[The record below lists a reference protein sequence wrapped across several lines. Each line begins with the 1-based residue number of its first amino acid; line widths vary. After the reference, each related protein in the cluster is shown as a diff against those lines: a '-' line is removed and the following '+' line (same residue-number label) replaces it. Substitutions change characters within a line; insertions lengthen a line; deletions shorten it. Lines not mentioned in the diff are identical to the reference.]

1 MSRQCFCHLP
11 LLPWMWITEML
22 TSLCCCYLQGVVGV
36 GKGES
41 SSKSEAALHQMVR
54 PGGVTKGKMQSARVI
69 VVPLQI
75 TKEMIAAKQKAAGKT
90 SKLGVAVAGKSESGS
105 KAGAVSIGESSDTD
119 KKSSIKGKTPAKQL
133 KKGMTFKRKDE
144 GGSEV
149 KTGGLKPK
157 TSLKVGSKPAK
168 KVASAESDSESESL
182 DLESSPTGKAQKVK
196 QDKKKATEAA
206 KDEDQVKGNEDQKE
220 GKEDESKD
228 SESEQGGKAK
238 VNKVRKVSRKKD
250 EGSEDSDDATAKPKT
265 KQVNKDKNEEDIE
278 SEIENET
285 KPKAVSAKNKTPKKK
300 SRKSEEEDEEQDSEA
315 DAKSRVTSA
324 KGKAKIESQVKGEL
338 DAEVSE
344 DGGAEGKK
352 AKETTTEPD
361 SEDSAVKSG
370 GNVKKKKKAKE
381 EEGELHTADSGT
393 DDDQKSDSELVKVK
407 KTPGRKRKEKTKEE
421 PVVVTSTRRSKRE
434 SNLSVKLAEWGLVPM
449 GKHLL
454 SITTIWY
461 DCIYL
466 ITSAEKCILLCNHVC
481 KLLLLP

>member
-1 MSRQCFCHLP
+1 
-11 LLPWMWITEML
+11 ML

-90 SKLGVAVAGKSESGS
+90 SKLGVAVAGKSDSGL
-105 KAGAVSIGESSDTD
+105 KAGAVSIGESSETD
-119 KKSSIKGKTPAKQL
+119 KKSSIKGKTPAKLL
-133 KKGMTFKRKDE
+133 KKGMTFKRKEE

-157 TSLKVGSKPAK
+157 TSLKVASKAAK
-168 KVASAESDSESESL
+168 KIASAESDSESESL
-182 DLESSPTGKAQKVK
+182 DLESLPTGKSQKGK

-220 GKEDESKD
+220 SKEDESKD

-238 VNKVRKVSRKKD
+238 VNKVKKVLRKKD
-250 EGSEDSDDATAKPKT
+250 EASEDSDDATGKPKT
-265 KQVNKDKNEEDIE
+265 KQVSKNKNEEDIE

-300 SRKSEEEDEEQDSEA
+300 SKKSEDEEQDSEA

-324 KGKAKIESQVKGEL
+324 KGNKAKIESQVKGKL
-338 DAEVSE
+338 DAEVNE

-370 GNVKKKKKAKE
+370 GNVKKTKKAKE
-381 EEGELHTADSGT
+381 EEEELHTADSET

-466 ITSAEKCILLCNHVC
+466 ITSAEKCILLYTMCVS
-481 KLLLLP
+481 